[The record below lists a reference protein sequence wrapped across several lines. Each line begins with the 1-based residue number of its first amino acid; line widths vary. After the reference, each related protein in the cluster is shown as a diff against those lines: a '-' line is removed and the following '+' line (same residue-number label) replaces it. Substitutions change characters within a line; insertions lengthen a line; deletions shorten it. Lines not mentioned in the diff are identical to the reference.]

1 MPCYTSCA
9 RISIILWV
17 TFGVAAGLGQQAA
30 PPVDTPPAVR
40 IAAGSPASEF
50 SLQSV
55 NGETVRLADF
65 HGQTVLIYFWAT
77 WVGPCKIMTP
87 WLVDLQNKY
96 ASKGFHVIAVS
107 LDDEDTRV
115 EIGEFADQN
124 HMNYPVLLGNDKV
137 AESYGG
143 VPAMPESVVISP
155 DGKIVERIVGLKS
168 KSELEKSIRKALNS
182 QHPDS
187 SEAQK

>member
-1 MPCYTSCA
+1 MRHNPGA
-9 RISIILWV
+9 RISIILCV
-17 TFGVAAGLGQQAA
+17 MFGVAAGFGQQAA
-30 PPVDTPPAVR
+30 PPVNTAPAVR
-40 IAAGSPASEF
+40 SAAGSPAPEF

-55 NGETVRLADF
+55 NGETVRLSDF

-87 WLVDLQNKY
+87 WLVDLQSKY
-96 ASKGFHVIAVS
+96 SARGFRVLAVS
-107 LDDEDTRV
+107 LDDEATRV

-124 HMNYPVLLGNDKV
+124 HMNYPVLIGNDKM

-143 VPAMPESVVISP
+143 VPAMPESVLINP
-155 DGKIVERIVGLKS
+155 DGKIVERIIGLKS
-168 KSELEKSIRKALNS
+168 KAELEKSIRKALNT